1 MQARRR
7 AKEIAKAWSTSTH
20 RGRGDTSRVKLLARL
35 RVMRSVIQPTLTS
48 FGRTRPWTR
57 AQIGALQT
65 AQNYALQRVFG
76 LDRLALHEL
85 HITNEQLHNAALW
98 PPSAPC

>member
-1 MQARRR
+1 MQARRC
-7 AKEIAKAWSTSTH
+7 AKAIAKAWSTGTH
-20 RGRGDTSRVKLLARL
+20 RGRGDTSRVRLLARL

-48 FGRTRPWTR
+48 FGRTSPWTR
-57 AQIGALQT
+57 AQIGAL
-65 AQNYALQRVFG
+65 YALQRVFG

>member
-1 MQARRR
+1 MQARCR
-7 AKEIAKAWSTSTH
+7 AKEIAKAWSTGTH

-35 RVMRSVIQPTLTS
+35 RIMRSVIQPTLTS

-76 LDRLALHEL
+76 LDRMALHEL
-85 HITNEQLHNAALW
+85 PHHK
-98 PPSAPC
+98 

>member
-1 MQARRR
+1 
-7 AKEIAKAWSTSTH
+7 
-20 RGRGDTSRVKLLARL
+20 
-35 RVMRSVIQPTLTS
+35 MRSVIQPTLTS

-76 LDRLALHEL
+76 LDRMALHDL
-85 HITNEQLHNAALW
+85 HITNEQLTMPHSG